1 MFKRVMAAFGV
12 VALVASILAVNA
24 DVLGQTQNRRKK
36 PERQLKQNPE
46 RQLPPQ
52 ALPYTPGEAKFTIN
66 GDQNPIIRLAMAASG
81 VTIVEFPAEDKFFAV
96 HPPGNGDWIEV
107 EKSPSQKTDT
117 HLVLRPGKDLMNMP
131 GPAASIS
138 VQMRS
143 GLVVTLWTYP
153 VRFITQQT
161 HRCVISYDPNKI
173 VEARRR
179 AGLAVNLGGDEER
192 EVAKAAESD
201 NRLTKP
207 PETVPAPTPPAPAP
221 PLASSPDGAGPTQR
235 AVPRPAAPEPI
246 KETQKETPS
255 EQTLKALRG
264 LLKDGAANPK
274 GFKHWSEATNGLRVA
289 TQVRDL
295 DDRVRV
301 ALVAVENVEADEAIR
316 LLTGHPDLIV
326 QTLDG
331 KGKIIQLER
340 VKQLH
345 AESTTS
351 NNVIP
356 ARSTVYFAIAFAP
369 PTLGK
374 QQRLTVTVGHKN
386 AADDPAI
393 AGLSA
398 KKK

>member
-1 MFKRVMAAFGV
+1 MACFGV
-12 VALVASILAVNA
+12 AALVASILAINA
-24 DVLGQTQNRRKK
+24 DVLGQTQIRSKPRKK
-36 PERQLKQNPE
+36 PEHLPEKPE

-52 ALPYTPGEAKFTIN
+52 TLPYLPGEAKFTIK
-66 GDQNPIIRLAMAASG
+66 GDQNPIIRLALAASG

-107 EKSPSQKTDT
+107 EKTPTQKMDT
-117 HLVLRPGKDLMNMP
+117 HLVLRPGKDLTNMP

-138 VQMRS
+138 IQMRS
-143 GLVVTLWTYP
+143 GLIVTLWIYP
-153 VRFITQQT
+153 VKFITQQT
-161 HRCVISYDPNKI
+161 HRCVISYDRDEI
-173 VEARRR
+173 IAARRR
-179 AGLAVNLGGDEER
+179 AGLAVNLGENEER
-192 EVAKAAESD
+192 EVAKASESD
-201 NRLTKP
+201 NGAAKA
-207 PETVPAPTPPAPAP
+207 PETVPALAPPAR
-221 PLASSPDGAGPTQR
+221 SDGASLAQR
-235 AVPRPAAPEPI
+235 AATQPAAPAPEPI
-246 KETQKETPS
+246 KEALPEK
-255 EQTLKALRG
+255 TLKALRAM
-264 LLKDGAANPK
+264 LKDAAANPK
-274 GFKHWSEATNGLRVA
+274 RFKHWSEKANGLRVA

-301 ALVAVENVEADEAIR
+301 ALVAVESVETDEAIR

-326 QTLDG
+326 QTLDD
-331 KGKIIQLER
+331 KGKTIQLER

-345 AESTTS
+345 TESTTS

-356 ARSTVYFAIAFAP
+356 AKSTVYFGIAFAP
-369 PTLGK
+369 PDLGK